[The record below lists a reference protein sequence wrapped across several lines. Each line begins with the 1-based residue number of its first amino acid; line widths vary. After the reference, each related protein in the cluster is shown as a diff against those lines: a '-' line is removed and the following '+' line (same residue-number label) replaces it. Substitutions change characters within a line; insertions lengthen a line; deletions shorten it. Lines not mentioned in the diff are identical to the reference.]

1 MNVLR
6 TSLPD
11 WDPQGFET
19 LENIPLIEV
28 ADRMDI
34 LMSGEAEIIN
44 QAPETD
50 DLNGQ
55 TVHASESNEK

>member
-1 MNVLR
+1 M
-6 TSLPD
+6 THPE
-11 WDPQGFET
+11 GFET

-44 QAPETD
+44 QASETD